1 MRHDKLERELEM
13 LLMLTDNRGY
23 SMEKVCERLS
33 ISRRNFY
40 YYLEFFRD
48 YGFMVGKENG
58 IYRIDRNSPFF
69 KRLVERITFTEE
81 EAIIIQRLLN
91 KTDKK
96 NALIENMKEKLN
108 RFYDF
113 SIIKNNKANEQSA
126 HVISQLYD
134 AIKYKQVVVL
144 CDYTSP
150 HGRTKRDRLVEPF
163 LLMNDNNEVRCYE
176 PASKMNKTFK
186 IARIND
192 VKILTEQWK
201 NEDKHRQMYTD
212 VFMFSGEEQMPVK
225 LRLGTLACQMMKEEY
240 PRTAKWMTRDEQ
252 NHWLIEMNVCSYAG
266 IGRFVLGLYDDIEIL
281 GDEAFIQYISKKIEE
296 MYNRTRTADIS
307 QT

>member
-1 MRHDKLERELEM
+1 MRLNKYGRELDLILLLTGGGSYTAQQLADKLGI
-13 LLMLTDNRGY
+13 T
-23 SMEKVCERLS
+23 
-33 ISRRNFY
+33 RRSLY
-40 YYLEFFRD
+40 YYLEYLRD
-48 YGFMVGKENG
+48 SGFLFHKSGAY
-58 IYRIDRNSPFF
+58 YRIDRQSPFF
-69 KRLVERITFTEE
+69 RQLRENIVLNEGEAAFVYQMLDGLDDKNLTAQTIKSKLERYYNMGDISSPAVKRRRRRNVDTLKQ
-81 EAIIIQRLLN
+81 AMAQR
-91 KTDKK
+91 K
-96 NALIENMKEKLN
+96 M
-108 RFYDF
+108 
-113 SIIKNNKANEQSA
+113 
-126 HVISQLYD
+126 
-134 AIKYKQVVVL
+134 VVL
-144 CDYTSP
+144 RGYSSP
-150 HGRTKRDRLVEPF
+150 HSHSVSDRIVEPF
-163 LLMNDNNEVRCYE
+163 LIFNEELDVRCYE
-176 PASKMNKTFK
+176 VKAQMNKTFK

>member
-186 IARIND
+186 TSRMKSVEILD
-192 VKILTEQWK
+192 VPWVH
-201 NEDKHRQMYTD
+201 EDLHKEIFTD
-212 VFMFSGEEQMPVK
+212 IFGFSGEERIRVQ
-225 LRLGTLACQMMKEEY
+225 LRLGQLAYNIMLEEH
-240 PRTAKWMTRDEQ
+240 PDSELCITREDDS
-252 NHWLIEMNVCSYAG
+252 HWLLDIDVVSMLG
-266 IGRFVLGLYDDIEIL
+266 IGRFVMGLYADIDVL
-281 GDEAFIQYISKKIEE
+281 GGDELKAYIDEQC
-296 MYNRTRTADIS
+296 RVVAG
-307 QT
+307 QPV

>member
-1 MRHDKLERELEM
+1 
-13 LLMLTDNRGY
+13 
-23 SMEKVCERLS
+23 
-33 ISRRNFY
+33 
-40 YYLEFFRD
+40 
-48 YGFMVGKENG
+48 
-58 IYRIDRNSPFF
+58 
-69 KRLVERITFTEE
+69 
-81 EAIIIQRLLN
+81 
-91 KTDKK
+91 
-96 NALIENMKEKLN
+96 
-108 RFYDF
+108 
-113 SIIKNNKANEQSA
+113 
-126 HVISQLYD
+126 
-134 AIKYKQVVVL
+134 
-144 CDYTSP
+144 
-150 HGRTKRDRLVEPF
+150 
-163 LLMNDNNEVRCYE
+163 
-176 PASKMNKTFK
+176 MNKTFK